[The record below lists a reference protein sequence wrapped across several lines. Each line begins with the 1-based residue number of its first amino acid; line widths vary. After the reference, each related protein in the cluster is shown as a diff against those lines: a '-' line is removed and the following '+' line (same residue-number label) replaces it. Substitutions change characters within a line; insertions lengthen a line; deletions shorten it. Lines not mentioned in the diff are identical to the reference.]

1 MMIELLNDSLK
12 NVINASFIPWSVLKW
27 KSIFITGATGLIGR
41 VLVKAMCLA
50 NQELDLHIRL
60 ILLVRDIEKA
70 ERMFSELPNKD
81 SIHFVVG
88 NVESEMNIAE
98 PVDYIIHGASQTA
111 SREFVDHAVETIHT
125 TVNGVDHALMLAQRK
140 NVKSF
145 VFLSSMEVYGYPERG
160 HVVSEEEIGAF
171 SPQNLRNSYP
181 ISKIMGEMLCFAY
194 AKEYGVP
201 AKIVRLT
208 QTIGQD
214 VDDQDQRLIAYL
226 KRCVVERKDI
236 VLKTSGETERSYI
249 DAVDAVTAILVILL
263 KGGNGKAYNVADEKT
278 YCSVADLA
286 KKIAAQNGIKV
297 IFDIHNES
305 SNGYLHTL
313 YMNLQTNALR
323 ELGWKPLDE

>member
-1 MMIELLNDSLK
+1 MIELLNDSLK